1 MCIVEKLLGFLETGN
16 REQLLVDDK
25 ISSDILRVITIEVL
39 SWLKLEY
46 KRSVWMKQGR
56 KTCHKALE
64 LHKDVEWC
72 NVLVG
77 LIRENNILSGA
88 LCVTEKGVEL
98 RPGLTEEEKETVRKL
113 AFENYNPPVCIL

>member
-1 MCIVEKLLGFLETGN
+1 MCIVENLLDFLETGN

-25 ISSDILRVITIEVL
+25 IGSDTLRVISIEVL

-64 LHKDVEWC
+64 VYKDVEWC
-72 NVLVG
+72 DALVG
-77 LIRENNILSGA
+77 LIHEKNVFSQVFR
-88 LCVTEKGVEL
+88 VTEKGVEF
-98 RPGLTEEEKETVRKL
+98 GDTFTEEDKESIRKL
-113 AFENYNPPVCIL
+113 AFENYNPPICIN